1 MRPSVSEDQHKIFS
15 AILEHMEQSNWKIER
30 GPAARRTWPHRS
42 ESTCSTLALSTKTS
56 TLLQSKFKGDG
67 TVALFTTTAYPLV
80 ALIEDISLGKIGLP
94 EIQRPFVWPN
104 VNVRNLFDSLYRGYP
119 VGYLLFW
126 ETGADP
132 DMRRIGEHHDQ
143 KPPSLAIVD
152 GQQRLTSLY
161 AVIKGKEVMRSNFI
175 KERVWISF
183 NPLQARFDVAD
194 ASIVKDKAY
203 IPDIS
208 EL

>member
-1 MRPSVSEDQHKIFS
+1 VALCP
-15 AILEHMEQSNWKIER
+15 
-30 GPAARRTWPHRS
+30 
-42 ESTCSTLALSTKTS
+42 STLAYFTVAGN
-56 TLLQSKFKGDG
+56 LLQQILGDG
-67 TVALFTTTAYPLV
+67 LVALFTTTAYPLV

-132 DMRRIGEHHDQ
+132 DMRRIGEHHDH
-143 KPPSLAIVD
+143 KAPSLAIVD

-161 AVIKGKEVMRSNFI
+161 AVIKGKEVIHPFEFHQGPDTDRVQSASMLPTHRLSRTKRISPTFLNFGSL
-175 KERVWISF
+175 KRTCSSLRTISS
-183 NPLQARFDVAD
+183 Q
-194 ASIVKDKAY
+194 
-203 IPDIS
+203 IS
-208 EL
+208 KLFEN

>member
-1 MRPSVSEDQHKIFS
+1 M
-15 AILEHMEQSNWKIER
+15 
-30 GPAARRTWPHRS
+30 
-42 ESTCSTLALSTKTS
+42 
-56 TLLQSKFKGDG
+56 
-67 TVALFTTTAYPLV
+67 ALFTTTAYPLV
-80 ALIEDISLGKIGLP
+80 ALVEDIGLGKIGLP
-94 EIQRPFVWPN
+94 DIQRPFVWPN

-132 DMRRIGEHHDQ
+132 DMRKIGDHHDQ

-161 AVIKGKEVMRSNFI
+161 AVIKGKEVVRSNFI

-208 EL
+208 ELWSLKRTFSSSRINSSQTSKPCVN